1 MRERINDVCEMMR
14 QICASEALDEG
25 TRHLAMEFLVSV
37 AEKSPGLSR
46 KIQLANNVVPMCL
59 QFMLTISEDES
70 WEHIDDADQD
80 EDEDTYTVGE
90 DALYRVS
97 MAIGGNAVLPVLQS
111 ILGDFV
117 ENQDWRYRL
126 AALTS
131 LCQTTEGCSKR
142 LSANLAEVVQL
153 VLARFTDPHPRVRH
167 AALNT
172 LGTMASDFGPALQD
186 QFHGPVMQ
194 GLAALMEEPHAR
206 VQAHAAAALC
216 NFCEVG
222 DEHSRENRAE
232 VIAPYLDGVL
242 SKLQTLM
249 SSTRKIVLDNAIVA
263 VAAVASVVES
273 KFAPY
278 YDMFMPFL
286 KQVVATATTDEMRML
301 RAKAIEC
308 ISLVGLAVGK
318 DKFAA
323 DAHVVMQMMAGTQ
336 MKSDDP
342 QAEYIVNA
350 WPRICKCLGAGFVPY
365 LEFVMP
371 TLIESAAKKPDV
383 ALQDAD
389 KGEMEGMQNLQIG
402 DKIIGI
408 RTSDMEEKKN
418 ASMAIA
424 RFVEYLQEH
433 FYPYIEKTATIMIP
447 LLKFYYHDDVR
458 MAGAFAMPELVKC
471 CFKYNEANGGGHAIT
486 TQLSQVIY
494 TNLVQC
500 IPDEPQVHALGLN
513 TCYLLCRVMPDARG
527 MSGGSASSYDG
538 GATRDD

>member
-172 LGTMASDFGPALQD
+172 LGTM
-186 QFHGPVMQ
+186 
-194 GLAALMEEPHAR
+194 
-206 VQAHAAAALC
+206 
-216 NFCEVG
+216 
-222 DEHSRENRAE
+222 
-232 VIAPYLDGVL
+232 
-242 SKLQTLM
+242 
-249 SSTRKIVLDNAIVA
+249 
-263 VAAVASVVES
+263 
-273 KFAPY
+273 
-278 YDMFMPFL
+278 
-286 KQVVATATTDEMRML
+286 
-301 RAKAIEC
+301 
-308 ISLVGLAVGK
+308 
-318 DKFAA
+318 
-323 DAHVVMQMMAGTQ
+323 
-336 MKSDDP
+336 
-342 QAEYIVNA
+342 
-350 WPRICKCLGAGFVPY
+350 
-365 LEFVMP
+365 
-371 TLIESAAKKPDV
+371 
-383 ALQDAD
+383 
-389 KGEMEGMQNLQIG
+389 
-402 DKIIGI
+402 
-408 RTSDMEEKKN
+408 
-418 ASMAIA
+418 
-424 RFVEYLQEH
+424 
-433 FYPYIEKTATIMIP
+433 
-447 LLKFYYHDDVR
+447 
-458 MAGAFAMPELVKC
+458 
-471 CFKYNEANGGGHAIT
+471 
-486 TQLSQVIY
+486 
-494 TNLVQC
+494 
-500 IPDEPQVHALGLN
+500 
-513 TCYLLCRVMPDARG
+513 
-527 MSGGSASSYDG
+527 
-538 GATRDD
+538 